1 MTIYVPGMNTGP
13 FGGPPGEAQDI
24 TKTLMQGILQGMAKR
39 KEEQQREKL
48 SSYYSENKGKTADEF
63 ITGLFSNK
71 DLDAKTVNQ
80 AATLFGVQ
88 SSTDLQRAQAEKLRR
103 PEVPETKELE
113 YWKPDGSPGGKVL
126 VSESKYNETVKKLQ
140 DAGYAVQKADK
151 TDKWSEPYQVK
162 GKGKW
167 IQKSETT
174 GKINEAYSDPQG
186 WSKPY
191 EDERG
196 NLVQRNLDTEEVKVV
211 DKSATGQTGE
221 FERLLNNLVTSKKVT
236 PEKANELISQRIQ
249 KLIESGGDKD
259 ETNKIKL
266 GDGQKV
272 TLAELRAQYR
282 EKYNIPDEFELQMM
296 MYSPDPAI
304 KSQAMRLKA
313 EAATKPSFVDFMMDA
328 KEKGLEGLRP
338 ESKPAPAPPAKLPP
352 LPPGNWT
359 KNAAPD
365 ITPTVRPP
373 VPAARP
379 SPVKT
384 AATGGPQ
391 APPAAG
397 DIPIYDEKVTKK
409 IGHAAKV
416 EVQGTT
422 KNGFKFGFA
431 PGYGSVI
438 FMSNK
443 WKTPSE
449 VEFDLIQDAA
459 KKR

>member
-126 VSESKYNETVKKLQ
+126 VPESKYNETVNKLQ
-140 DAGYAVQKADK
+140 AAGYTVQKAEK
-151 TDKWSEPYQVK
+151 IDKWSEPYQVN

-221 FERLLNNLVTSKKVT
+221 FERLVNKLEASGKVT
-236 PEKANELISQRIQ
+236 TAQKDKIIYDYVQ

-272 TLAELRAQYR
+272 TLAELRAQYKD
-282 EKYNIPDEFELQMM
+282 EHNIPDEFDLNMM
-296 MYSPDPAI
+296 KISADPAI
-304 KSQAMRLKA
+304 RQQAIRLQAK
-313 EAATKPSFVDFMMDA
+313 AATKPSLVEFTRDA
-328 KEKGLEGLRP
+328 IKNGLKGMRP
-338 ESKPAPAPPAKLPP
+338 ESKPAPAPAPA
-352 LPPGNWT
+352 LPPG
-359 KNAAPD
+359 
-365 ITPTVRPP
+365 
-373 VPAARP
+373 
-379 SPVKT
+379 
-384 AATGGPQ
+384 
-391 APPAAG
+391 
-397 DIPIYDEKVTKK
+397 
-409 IGHAAKV
+409 
-416 EVQGTT
+416 
-422 KNGFKFGFA
+422 FKL
-431 PGYGSVI
+431 
-438 FMSNK
+438 
-443 WKTPSE
+443 
-449 VEFDLIQDAA
+449 D
-459 KKR
+459 